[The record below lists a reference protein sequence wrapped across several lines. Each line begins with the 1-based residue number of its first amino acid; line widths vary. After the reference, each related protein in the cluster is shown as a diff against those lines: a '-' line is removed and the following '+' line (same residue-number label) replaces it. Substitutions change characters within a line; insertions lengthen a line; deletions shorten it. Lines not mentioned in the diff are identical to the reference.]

1 MGEYSAALTGLLL
14 LLALLV
20 AFSREKRPPVVHA
33 IVGVVALLGLGL
45 LSPERLLGV
54 FGNPAPLTIGG
65 MFIISGALQRTGV
78 LEAAAGVI
86 LRRTRRRPR
95 LSLVELG
102 AGTIAASAF
111 VNNTPVVMIMIPIMR
126 RLARAIGVSATR
138 LLIPLS
144 YLAILGG
151 TITLIGTSTN
161 LLVDGV
167 AQAHGLAPF
176 GMFEITGVG
185 IAAMLAGVAYLV
197 TFGRLLLPDRPES
210 DVDDRE
216 SDRFL
221 SECTVLEEGGFTG
234 RRIPETRLGRR
245 PGVRVLGIRRGADI
259 HRQQLDEHVLA
270 AGDCL
275 VVSAHPAELASLA
288 EEYDVRVGLIGIGGP
303 LSTKKNRRP
312 ADLRLTEAVISS
324 THPAIG
330 RKLVEIPLL
339 SRLKVRVLGLSRPR
353 HLPGPDLANARIRA
367 GDRLLIA
374 AEPDTLQALRD
385 SVDLYDVAHS
395 SARAYARKQAPVAVL
410 TLLAVVLG
418 AAVFDLPIV
427 VLAIAGVGVV
437 LWTRCLEPE
446 EAWSALDGNTL
457 VLIFAMLAFGAGLQ
471 EAGTVSLI
479 VDGLAPW
486 LSAANPVLVLLGVYV
501 LASVLTEAITNN
513 AVAVILTPIVIE
525 LAGSLGMDART
536 LVVAV
541 MFGASAS
548 FATPIGYQTNT
559 LVYGAANYRFNDFVK
574 FGIPMNLVVGVA
586 VCSAIAWLG

>member
-1 MGEYSAALTGLLL
+1 MGEHTAALIGLLL

-20 AFSREKRPPVVHA
+20 AFVREKRPPVVHA
-33 IVGVVALLGLGL
+33 VVGVVALLALGL
-45 LSPERLLGV
+45 LSPDSLLAV
-54 FGNPAPLTIGG
+54 FGNPAPLTIGA
-65 MFIISGALQRTGV
+65 MFIVSGALQRTGV
-78 LEAAAGVI
+78 LESAAGVI
-86 LRRTRRRPR
+86 LRRTRRRPG
-95 LSLVELG
+95 LSLTELG
-102 AGTIAASAF
+102 AGTVVASAF
-111 VNNTPVVMIMIPIMR
+111 VNNTPVVMIMIPVIR
-126 RLARAIGVSATR
+126 RLARAIGVNATR

-144 YLAILGG
+144 YLTILGG
-151 TITLIGTSTN
+151 TLTLIGTSTN

-167 AQAHGLAPF
+167 AQTHGLAPF
-176 GMFEITGVG
+176 SMFEITGVG
-185 IAAMLAGVAYLV
+185 LVAALAGVAYLV
-197 TFGRLLLPDRPES
+197 TAGRLLLPDRPES
-210 DVDDRE
+210 ELGGRE
-216 SDRFL
+216 SDRYL
-221 SECTVLEEGGFTG
+221 SECTVLESGTFTG
-234 RRIPETRLGRR
+234 KRIDETRLRSR
-245 PGVRVLGIRRGADI
+245 PGVRVLGIRRGTEI
-259 HRQQLDEHVLA
+259 QRQQLESYVLA

-303 LSTKKNRRP
+303 ISTKKNRRP
-312 ADLRLTEAVISS
+312 ADLRLAEAVISS

-385 SVDLYDVAHS
+385 SVDLSDVTHS
-395 SARAYARKQAPVAVL
+395 SVRAYARRKAPVAVL
-410 TLLAVVLG
+410 TLLAIVLG
-418 AAVFDLPIV
+418 AAMLELPIV
-427 VLAIAGVGVV
+427 TLAIAGVGVV
-437 LWTRCLEPE
+437 LWSRCLEPE

-479 VDGLAPW
+479 VDAMAPW
-486 LSAANPVLVLLGVYV
+486 LAGAHPVLVLLGVYA
-501 LASVLTEAITNN
+501 LASVLTEVVTNN

-525 LAGSLGMDART
+525 LAASLGVDARP

-559 LVYGAANYRFNDFVK
+559 LVYGAANYQFNDFLKV
-574 FGIPMNLVVGVA
+574 GIPMNLVVGVA
-586 VCSAIAWLG
+586 VCSAIVWLS